1 MTGSNRLMMTPVP
14 AQPSQVLNPPGF
26 GNSINWRFILVFF
39 GILLVGLAVRVQGLG
54 RESIWWDEFT
64 SVMHL
69 QPPSAWQASPDYSRW
84 NQQVIRET
92 TPSLMAFW
100 RQNRTLDPAT
110 MPLYYTFEYLWN
122 RYLDHDWASLRWLSV
137 FIGMLLLPAAFAL
150 GAVFYGRWAGLL
162 VMACVALSPIHVQF
176 SREIRMYGLMTLL
189 AALSMLTWVL
199 LVRTG
204 RVRWWLANGTVALF
218 LLWTHPFAI
227 LVPFTQGLC
236 WLVLF
241 PRDFNRLFLWG
252 LWMLLAFVPITVYV
266 MSIQFWQ
273 RDTTDSWMRIP
284 LWHEFLGDLFGD
296 DAIGATYQLY
306 ATSGFWEKM
315 LPNDLVVS
323 VVRARWTIARVW
335 MVFTAA
341 VAICVPLLSVWK
353 KWHFRR
359 QAGGDTAADSPA
371 AFGDARQVLVGFEFR
386 WTLVLVAWMLL
397 PPLVLLAASWVWR
410 PCIMPRYTL
419 HASLALYVLLAGWIA
434 LLPGRTLK
442 TIFTAAVLGFFLYQQ
457 TLLWGGPQHPDW
469 LRARQ
474 TLAEHGRPD
483 DVLLVHNWL
492 WKRVFAWNLGPSD
505 HVVSYG
511 DRWDSLAAM
520 ADLVSRLNLPSTAG
534 GGPRIPWVILQTDYF
549 AQGPVPELE
558 AELAARGLAWQYWEY
573 PAIQNVVL
581 YRVFPAS
588 PETRPLREFP
598 LPRPGD
604 PAERERFAK
613 EVADLSLEFWR
624 NGEYETAAAVA
635 RTATEIDPGY
645 VTAWSYLGMALKE
658 INAVTEAIE
667 AFQRSTALNPSAYPW
682 DHLNLAQ
689 LLMVRGDHEGALAAA
704 REGLKLLPN
713 DSWGHTVQ
721 GMALEGLGRFQEA
734 AESYRRAIELDPG
747 DTRPRDALAAIQ
759 EKLTMQDPLGAPSGG
774 QP

>member
-1 MTGSNRLMMTPVP
+1 MKVVP
-14 AQPSQVLNPPGF
+14 ALNASDTSQRIFKGLQADR
-26 GNSINWRFILVFF
+26 RFLLCFFLV
-39 GILLVGLAVRVQGLG
+39 LAVGFLVRAQGLG

-69 QPPSAWQASPDYSRW
+69 QPPSAWQASPDYARW

-92 TPSLMAFW
+92 APSLMAFW

-122 RYLDHDWASLRWLSV
+122 RYLDNDWASLRWLSIL
-137 FIGMLLLPAAFAL
+137 IGMLLLPAAFAL

-162 VMACVALSPIHVQF
+162 TMACVALSPIHVQF

-189 AALSMLTWVL
+189 AALSILTWVM

-204 RVRWWLANGTVALF
+204 RVRWWLANGAVALF

-227 LVPFTQGLC
+227 LVPFVQGLC
-236 WLVLF
+236 WLILF

-252 LWMLLAFVPITVYV
+252 IWMVLAFVPITVYV
-266 MSIQFWQ
+266 MSIRFWQ

-306 ATSGFWEKM
+306 ATDGFWKIL
-315 LPNDLVVS
+315 LPDDLAVAVI
-323 VVRARWTIARVW
+323 RARWTIAKVW
-335 MVFTAA
+335 MAFTIGVVLA
-341 VAICVPLLSVWK
+341 VPLLTLW
-353 KWHFRR
+353 RR
-359 QAGGDTAADSPA
+359 LRN
-371 AFGDARQVLVGFEFR
+371 GDARDGDEINVTSGCVERNRMLPVGFEVR
-386 WTLVLVAWMLL
+386 WVLVLAAWMLL
-397 PPLVLLAASWVWR
+397 PPLVLLTASWVWR

-419 HASLALYVLLAGWIA
+419 HASLALYVLISGLVT
-434 LLPGRTLK
+434 LLPGRGLK
-442 TIFTAAVLGFFLYQQ
+442 AAVTAGVLIFFAYQQ

-474 TLAEHGRPD
+474 TITEQGNPD
-483 DVLLVHNWL
+483 DILLVHNWL

-511 DRWDSLAAM
+511 DKWDSLAAI
-520 ADLVSRLNLPSTAG
+520 ADYVCRLELQSGHVKSLRA
-534 GGPRIPWVILQTDYF
+534 PWIILQTDYF
-549 AQGPVPELE
+549 ATGPIPELE
-558 AELAARGLAWQYWEY
+558 ARLSERGLTWEYWEY
-573 PAIQNVVL
+573 PAIQNVAL
-581 YRVFPAS
+581 YRVS
-588 PETRPLREFP
+588 SVQPENHLRGEFV
-598 LPRPGD
+598 LPRPAD

-613 EVADLSLEFWR
+613 EFADLSLEFWR
-624 NGEYETAAAVA
+624 NGEYETATAVA
-635 RTATEIDPGY
+635 RTATEIDPEY

-658 INAVTEAIE
+658 MNAVAEAIE

-689 LLMVRGDHEGALAAA
+689 LLMVREDYAGALEAV

-713 DSWGHTVQ
+713 DSWAHTVH
-721 GMALEGLGRFQEA
+721 GMALEGLGRLGEA
-734 AESYRRAIELDPG
+734 AESYARAAELDPS
-747 DTRPRDALAAIQ
+747 DARPRDALETIRR
-759 EKLTMQDPLGAPSGG
+759 KLGAQDNAGTAAGDGRP
-774 QP
+774 

>member
-1 MTGSNRLMMTPVP
+1 MTTASP
-14 AQPSQVLNPPGF
+14 AQVSAIRGPSPSCKVMD
-26 GNSINWRFILVFF
+26 WRFALAFF
-39 GILLVGLAVRVQGLG
+39 GVLLIGLSVRIQGLG

-69 QPPSAWQASPDYSRW
+69 QPPSAWQASPDYNRW

-92 TPSLMAFW
+92 APSLMAFW

-122 RYLDHDWASLRWLSV
+122 RYLNNDWASLRWLSIL
-137 FIGMLLLPAAFAL
+137 IGMLLLPATYAL

-189 AALSMLTWVL
+189 AALAMLTWVM

-204 RVRWWLANGTVALF
+204 RTRWWLANGAVALF

-227 LVPFTQGLC
+227 LVPFVQGLC

-252 LWMLLAFVPITVYV
+252 LWMLLAFVPITIYV

-306 ATSGFWEKM
+306 ATSGFWAAL
-315 LPNDLVVS
+315 LPEDLVVK
-323 VVRARWTIARVW
+323 VIRARWTIARLW
-335 MVFTAA
+335 MIFTASVVFA
-341 VAICVPLLSVWK
+341 VPLILLWK
-353 KWHFRR
+353 NLRKH
-359 QAGGDTAADSPA
+359 QTLDGLENKILGTAPENSPKIP
-371 AFGDARQVLVGFEFR
+371 VGFEYR
-386 WTLVLVAWMLL
+386 WALVLAAWMVL
-397 PPLVLLAASWVWR
+397 PPLVLLTASWLWR

-419 HASLALYVLLAGWIA
+419 HASLALYVLIAGGIT
-434 LLPGRTLK
+434 LLPGRSTKAL
-442 TIFTAAVLGFFLYQQ
+442 FTTGVLGFFLYQQ

-474 TLAEHGRPD
+474 ILKEHGAPD
-483 DVLLVHNWL
+483 DILLVHNWL

-505 HVVSYG
+505 HVLSYG
-511 DRWDSLAAM
+511 DRFDSLAAM
-520 ADLVSRLNLPSTAG
+520 ADYLSRLALPSASG
-534 GGPRIPWVILQTDYF
+534 QGKRVPWIILQTDYF

-558 AELAARGLAWQYWEY
+558 AILTERGLTWQYWEY

-581 YRVFPAS
+581 YRIQ
-588 PETRPLREFP
+588 PLRPEDHTPAGFV
-598 LPRPGD
+598 LPRPD
-604 PAERERFAK
+604 DAAERERFAK
-613 EVADLSLEFWR
+613 EFADLSLEFWR
-624 NGEYETAAAVA
+624 NGEYETAASVA
-635 RTATEIDPGY
+635 RIATEINPGY
-645 VTAWSYLGMALKE
+645 VTGWSYLGMALKE
-658 INAVTEAIE
+658 MHAVSEAIE
-667 AFQRSTALNPSAYPW
+667 AFQRSTSLNPSAYPW

-689 LLMVRGDHEGALAAA
+689 LLMAQEDYTGALEAA
-704 REGLKLLPN
+704 REGLKMLPN
-713 DSWGHTVQ
+713 DSWAHTVQ
-721 GMALEGLGRFQEA
+721 GMALEGLGRLEEA
-734 AESYRRAIELDPG
+734 AESYAKAIELDPM
-747 DTRPRDALAAIQ
+747 DNRPRDALAAIRAKQ
-759 EKLTMQDPLGAPSGG
+759 QG
-774 QP
+774 QHTAAGDNRP